1 MLEFICGAESCGKSE
16 IIYERARKDAESGRT
31 VYILVP
37 EQYSMYAEKEMIS
50 RMGLSA
56 QDRIQILTFSRL
68 CNMIFARKGPLR
80 MKYADNA
87 GKYMLMRKAINRAEK
102 ELTVLRSNAR
112 QHGFAKIAASM
123 VSEFKRYGVTHDMLR
138 ETSEKLQNERLK
150 AKLFDLTAIYERFD
164 EIIEEGY
171 SNAEDNLSLIVEKIA
186 DCEFIS
192 GVFYIDF
199 FRSFTPTEYDV
210 LSEIMKKAD
219 VCVSLCTD
227 TVDED
232 SIVFS
237 SQVYAYRKLR
247 KIAERLNVEIGKTEF
262 KDSDSL
268 KPAREIAHL
277 KKNYFLAIPNTFEEE
292 ISAVNIYRPDNFYAE
307 VTDCAQL
314 IVKLCREEGYE
325 LNDILV
331 LTGSMENYVNLIPP
345 IFEEFGIKYFLD
357 RKAGLTES
365 SLMRAIISVIEIL
378 AFGFS
383 YERVMAIAKSGYF
396 DCSKED
402 VDMFENYVLA
412 TGIGHRQWN
421 SREEWEYN
429 PDKKIFNIETVNGVR
444 RMLVGAI
451 LDFKEMFAGRKT
463 VLDICDRLGVWL
475 EKQNLPQRVEEK
487 VNKFTDCGQIEYA
500 GKLRL
505 TWNNFVSVL
514 GQMSDCMGGD
524 SVTFLEFYEIF
535 TSACAELT
543 VGIVPPT
550 QDKVIISE
558 AAHFRSTGNK
568 AVIVLGVNDGVFPKS
583 YLSEG
588 LISDVERMELM
599 DAGIELAPDAYNRQ
613 REEQFLIYSV
623 FATAIERLYLFA
635 PINDRDGK
643 SLGVSEIIQRIKDK
657 IFPSIGYMENSL
669 FEGKEHIFNALLSEV
684 LKCGCDLYRLEGI
697 WKTAYSYFEGKEGF
711 SEKLRNIEEMH
722 KNKEHREQMSSEV
735 AELLYGQPLVLSVSK
750 LEKYN
755 SCAFAFFMRYGL
767 IANNRLTGSFEA
779 KDMGT
784 VIHAVLCDYFKDKK
798 EKNIEYEN
806 ISRNECECEI
816 SELVEKHTAEEK
828 AHLGYC
834 FHNYIKMRMKS
845 IATAT
850 AWKLVRFYSQSELRP
865 KAFEVG
871 FGRKG
876 ELPPFKIE
884 TENGKVFLEG
894 FVDRVDE
901 MTINGKKYIAITD
914 YKSSEKKLTADLAE
928 AGVRFQPLIY
938 ANAICSS
945 QDETYPAAMF
955 YMHMNDPIL
964 RFDKTPTEDELEK
977 KMFDGIKI
985 QGVMLSDSDIAE
997 KIEPEKES
1005 KKEPCFISCEKNS
1018 RLDEESMREW
1028 IKGAGEKAR
1037 ETAGKIVSGNI
1048 EIKPTIMSGFS
1059 ACDYCEYK
1067 SICSDK

>member
-1 MLEFICGAESCGKSE
+1 MLEFICGAGSCGKSE
-16 IIYERARKDAESGRT
+16 IIYERAIKDAESGKT

-56 QDRIQILTFSRL
+56 QDKIQILTFSRL

-87 GKYMLMRKAINRAEK
+87 GKHMLMRKAINRAEK

-112 QHGFAKIAASM
+112 QHGFAKITAAM
-123 VSEFKRYGVTHDMLR
+123 VSEFKRYGVTHEILK
-138 ETSEKLQNERLK
+138 ETAEKLQNERLK
-150 AKLFDLTAIYERFD
+150 LKLTDLSAIYERFD

-171 SNAEDNLSLIVEKIA
+171 SNAEDNLSLIAPKIA

-192 GVFYIDF
+192 GIFYIDF
-199 FRSFTPTEYDV
+199 FRSFTPIEYAV

-219 VCVSLCTD
+219 MCVSLCTD
-227 TVDED
+227 KIEGE

-237 SQVYAYRKLR
+237 SQIYTYSKLR
-247 KIAERLNVEIGKTEF
+247 KIAEHLNVEIGETRFEDGNGF
-262 KDSDSL
+262 KS
-268 KPAREIAHL
+268 AIEIEHL
-277 KKNYFLAIPNTFEEE
+277 KKNYFLTIPEVFEEK

-314 IVKLCREEGYE
+314 IIKLCREEGYE
-325 LNDILV
+325 LNDFLV
-331 LTGSMENYVNLIPP
+331 LTGSMENYENLIPP

-357 RKAGLTES
+357 RKAKLTETS
-365 SLMRAIISVIEIL
+365 FMRAIISVLEIL

-383 YERVMAIAKSGYF
+383 YERVMTIVKSGYF
-396 DCSKED
+396 ECLKED
-402 VDMFENYVLA
+402 ADMFENYVLA

-429 PDKKIFNIETVNGVR
+429 PDKKIFNIETVNNVR
-444 RMLVGAI
+444 KSVIDVI
-451 LDFKEMFAGRKT
+451 LDFKEMFSGRKT
-463 VLDICDRLGVWL
+463 VRDICDRLGTWL
-475 EKQNLPQRVEEK
+475 ERQNLPQRVEGK
-487 VNKFTDCGQIEYA
+487 INKFTDCGQIEYA
-500 GKLRL
+500 EKLRQ
-505 TWNNFVSVL
+505 TWNNFVSVVA
-514 GQMSDCMGGD
+514 QMSECMGSD

-558 AAHFRSTGNK
+558 VSHFRSTGNK
-568 AVIVLGVNDGVFPKS
+568 VVIVLGVNDGVFPKD

-588 LISDVERMELM
+588 IISDAERMELM

-613 REEQFLIYSV
+613 KEEQFLIYSV
-623 FATAIERLYLFA
+623 FATAIEKLYIFSPL
-635 PINDRDGK
+635 NDRDGK
-643 SLGVSEIIQRIKDK
+643 SLGVSEILQRIKDK
-657 IFPSIGYMENSL
+657 IFPNLNYGESVF
-669 FEGKEHIFNALLSEV
+669 FEGREHIFNALLSEV
-684 LKCGCDLYRLEGI
+684 LRCGCDFNRLEGV
-697 WKTAYSYFEGKEGF
+697 WKTAYSYFIKNEFF
-711 SEKLRNIEEMH
+711 SEKLKKIEEMQNS
-722 KNKEHREQMSSEV
+722 KNQREQMSKEM

-767 IANNRLTGSFEA
+767 IANNRLMGKFEA

-784 VIHAVLCDYFKDKK
+784 VIHAALCEYFKNKK

-806 ISRNECECEI
+806 ISRAECENEI
-816 SELVEKHTAEEK
+816 SELVEKHTADEK
-828 AHLGYC
+828 VYLGYC

-845 IATAT
+845 IAAAT
-850 AWKLVRFYSQSELRP
+850 AWKMVRFYSQSELRP

-871 FGRKG
+871 FGRRW
-876 ELPPFKIE
+876 ELPPFEIE
-884 TENGKVFLEG
+884 TENTKAFLEG

-901 MTINGKKYIAITD
+901 MTVNGKKYVAITD
-914 YKSSEKKLTADLAE
+914 YKSSEKKLTAELAE
-928 AGVRFQPLIY
+928 AGVRFQPLVY

-945 QDETYPAAMF
+945 GEDMHPAAMF

-985 QGVMLSDSDIAE
+985 QGIMLSESDVAE
-997 KIEPEKES
+997 KIEPEKEN
-1005 KKEPCFISCEKNS
+1005 KKEPKFISCEKDS
-1018 RLDEESMREW
+1018 RLDEKDMEKW
-1028 IKGAGEKAR
+1028 IKGAEEKAK
-1037 ETAGKIVSGNI
+1037 ETAEKIIRGEI
-1048 EIKPTIMSGFS
+1048 EIKPTIMPGFN
-1059 ACDYCEYK
+1059 ACDYCEYR